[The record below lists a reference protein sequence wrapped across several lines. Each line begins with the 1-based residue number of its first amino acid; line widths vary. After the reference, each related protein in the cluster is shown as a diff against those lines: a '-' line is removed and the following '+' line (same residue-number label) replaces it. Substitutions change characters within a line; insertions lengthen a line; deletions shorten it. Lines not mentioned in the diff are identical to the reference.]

1 MGRLLTASSPWHR
14 TVSAGSSAMVAPAVV
29 SSVAPSPVVMQRG
42 LRSSSCTPSGR
53 TLTRGS
59 STQKRTAGVVRAMRS
74 SAASVPSGFA
84 CMVGRCTPCDDAMH
98 TLTSPSSAVH
108 SVAAGTRLA
117 PVSP

>member
-1 MGRLLTASSPWHR
+1 MTARVGVGALLGLMLAACASTHATGVESPAAPELVAAPLPANEVD
-14 TVSAGSSAMVAPAVV
+14 VS
-29 SSVAPSPVVMQRG
+29 Q
-42 LRSSSCTPSGR
+42 
-53 TLTRGS
+53 
-59 STQKRTAGVVRAMRS
+59 VRAMRS